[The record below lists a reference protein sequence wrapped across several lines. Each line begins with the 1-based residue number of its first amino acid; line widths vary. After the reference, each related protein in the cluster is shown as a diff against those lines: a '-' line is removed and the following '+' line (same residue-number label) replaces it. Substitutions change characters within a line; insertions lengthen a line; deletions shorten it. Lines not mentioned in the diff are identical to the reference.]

1 MNLFDLQPKIK
12 KLLEALVMNYVSLLI
27 IQIWDRP
34 FNPIDHQPLRGKWTV
49 VMIIMKLFGIFKVH
63 IEDARH

>member
-1 MNLFDLQPKIK
+1 MNLFDLQPEIK

-63 IEDARH
+63 TEDARH

>member
-1 MNLFDLQPKIK
+1 MNLFDLQPEIK
-12 KLLEALVMNYVSLLI
+12 KLLEALVRNYVSLLI
-27 IQIWDRP
+27 IHVWDRP

-49 VMIIMKLFGIFKVH
+49 IMIIMKLFGIFKVH